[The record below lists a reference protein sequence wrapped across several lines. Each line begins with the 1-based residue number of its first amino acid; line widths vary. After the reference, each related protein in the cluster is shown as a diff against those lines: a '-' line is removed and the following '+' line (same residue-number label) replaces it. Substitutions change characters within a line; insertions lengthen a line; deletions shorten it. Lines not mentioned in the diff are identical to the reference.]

1 MLSSFND
8 SPLKEGDEVFVWEYE
23 EFGRVVGMLPG
34 NIHYV
39 VEVTALHET
48 VAGVSHSF
56 MKISQEHRKNFFS
69 KVGSA

>member
-8 SPLKEGDEVFVWEYE
+8 SPLKEGDDVFVFEYE
-23 EFGRVVGMLPG
+23 QFGRVIGMLPG

-39 VEVTALHET
+39 VEVTALEET
-48 VAGVSHSF
+48 VAGTYTSF
-56 MKISQEHRKNFFS
+56 MKISKEHRKNFFS

>member
-23 EFGRVVGMLPG
+23 EFGVVLGMLPG
-34 NIHYV
+34 SIHYV
-39 VEVTALHET
+39 VEVTAMDET
-48 VAGVSHSF
+48 VAGSHTSF
-56 MKISQEHRKNFFS
+56 MKIPGKYRKNFFS